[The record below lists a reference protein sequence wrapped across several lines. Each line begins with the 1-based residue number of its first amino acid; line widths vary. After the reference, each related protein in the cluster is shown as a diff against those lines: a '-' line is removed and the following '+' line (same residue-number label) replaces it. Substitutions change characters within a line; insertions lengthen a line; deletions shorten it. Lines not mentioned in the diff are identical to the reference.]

1 MLPFEYIL
9 LVLSV
14 LILISI
20 TLTKFSENLGLPAL
34 ILFLVV
40 GMLAGSDGPGK
51 IHFDNVYIAQYVGL
65 VALIFILFSGGLE
78 TKWRQVRPIMWT
90 AFSLSTIGVVLTT
103 AALGAFVHY
112 FFGLPLLE
120 SMLIGAI
127 ISSTDAAAVFSVLRA
142 RGTKLKGNIK
152 PLLELESGS
161 NDPAAI
167 FLTIILIQLIQA
179 EDVTAFRIIFF
190 LIQQLVFGA
199 AIGFGAGKLLSFAFN
214 KFKFSFPSLYPVF
227 TIASAI
233 FVYAVSASLGA
244 SGILAVYIAAV
255 ILGNSEFIQKRS
267 IIRFFDGLALLG
279 QIVMFLTLG
288 LLVYPSQLYEVIG
301 AGLILSAVLI
311 FLARPIG
318 VLISMLFSK
327 FRLNE
332 KMFISWV
339 GLRGAVPIILATFP
353 LTAGLQIGPYIFNL
367 IFFITLTSALVQGWS
382 IPLTAKIFRV
392 RGPKVTNKHIPIEM
406 TDSEKTNNDLLDL
419 IIPPNSAV
427 AGRSLAELRLP
438 PESLITVIYRDNDYV
453 VPSGGSILEEGD
465 TILVLVNK
473 DNIEEV
479 RKILTQLK
487 STDKVTNPAGR
498 TLNLK
503 KI

>member
-51 IHFDNVYIAQYVGL
+51 IHFDNIYIAQYVGI

-78 TKWRQVRPIMWT
+78 TKWRDVKPVMWT
-90 AFSLSTIGVVLTT
+90 AFSLSTLGVLLTT
-103 AALGAFVHY
+103 ATLGAFVH
-112 FFGLPLLE
+112 FFFQLPVLE
-120 SMLIGAI
+120 SLLIGAI

-142 RGTKLKGNIK
+142 RGTKLKGKIK

-167 FLTIILIQLIQA
+167 ILTIILIQQIQA
-179 EDVTAFRIIFF
+179 QDVSASNIIFF
-190 LIQQLVFGA
+190 LVLQLLLGA
-199 AIGFGAGKLLSFAFN
+199 AIGFGAGKLLSLAFN
-214 KFKFSFPSLYPVF
+214 KFSFSYPSLYPVF
-227 TIASAI
+227 AIASAI
-233 FVYAVSASLGA
+233 FVYALAASLGA

-267 IIRFFDGLALLG
+267 LIRFFDGLALLG

-288 LLVYPSQLYEVIG
+288 LLVYPSQLYNVIG

-318 VLISMLFSK
+318 VFISMLFSK
-327 FRLNE
+327 FKLNE

-353 LTAGLQIGPYIFNL
+353 LTAGLEIGPYIFNL

-392 RGPKVTNKHIPIEM
+392 RGENIVNTKLPIEM
-406 TDSEKTNNDLLDL
+406 TDAEKTNNDLLDL
-419 IIPPNSAV
+419 IIPQNSAV
-427 AGRSLAELRLP
+427 AGRSLAELSLP

-453 VPSGGSILEEGD
+453 VPNGGSILEEGD

-473 DNIEEV
+473 DNIAV
-479 RKILTQLK
+479 IKKIFTQLK
-487 STDKVTNPAGR
+487 NPKSAKP
-498 TLNLK
+498 T
-503 KI
+503 

>member
-20 TLTKFSENLGLPAL
+20 TLTKISENLGLPAL
-34 ILFLVV
+34 ILFLLV

-51 IHFDNVYIAQYVGL
+51 IYFDNVYIAQYVGI

-78 TKWRQVRPIMWT
+78 TKWRDVKPVMWT
-90 AFSLSTIGVVLTT
+90 AFSLSTLGVVLTT
-103 AALGAFVHY
+103 AALGTFVHY

-120 SMLIGAI
+120 SFLIGAI

-167 FLTIILIQLIQA
+167 ILTIILIQLIQA
-179 EDVTAFRIIFF
+179 EDVTALGIFLF
-190 LIQQLVFGA
+190 LVRQLLLGA
-199 AIGFGAGKLLSFAFN
+199 AIGFGAGKLLSLAFN
-214 KFKFSFPSLYPVF
+214 RFKFSYPSLYPVF
-227 TIASAI
+227 AIASAI
-233 FVYAVSASLGA
+233 FVYALAASLGA

-255 ILGNSEFIQKRS
+255 ILGNSEFIQKKS
-267 IIRFFDGLALLG
+267 LVRFFDGLALLG

-288 LLVYPSQLYEVIG
+288 LLVYPSQLYNVIG

-311 FLARPIG
+311 FFARPIG
-318 VLISMLFSK
+318 VFISMAFSK
-327 FRLNE
+327 FKLNE

-339 GLRGAVPIILATFP
+339 GLRGAVPVILATFP

-382 IPLTAKIFRV
+382 IPLTAKIFGV
-392 RGPKVTNKHIPIEM
+392 RGQKVKNKHIPIEM
-406 TDSEKTNNDLLDL
+406 TDAEKTNNELLDL

-473 DNIEEV
+473 ENIDEV
-479 RKILTQLK
+479 RKILTRLK
-487 STDKVTNPAGR
+487 RTDKVINPAGK
-498 TLNLK
+498 TLNIK
-503 KI
+503 KV

>member
-51 IHFDNVYIAQYVGL
+51 IHFDNIYIAQYVGI

-78 TKWRQVRPIMWT
+78 TKWRDVKPVMWT
-90 AFSLSTIGVVLTT
+90 AFSLSTLGVLLTT
-103 AALGAFVHY
+103 ATLGAFVH
-112 FFGLPLLE
+112 FFFQLPVLE
-120 SMLIGAI
+120 SLLIGAI

-142 RGTKLKGNIK
+142 RGTKLKGKIK

-167 FLTIILIQLIQA
+167 ILTIILIQLIQA
-179 EDVTAFRIIFF
+179 QDVSASNIIFF
-190 LIQQLVFGA
+190 LVLQLLLGA
-199 AIGFGAGKLLSFAFN
+199 AIGFGAGKLLSLAFN
-214 KFKFSFPSLYPVF
+214 KFSFSYPSLYPVF
-227 TIASAI
+227 AIASAI
-233 FVYAVSASLGA
+233 FVYALAASLGA

-267 IIRFFDGLALLG
+267 LIRFFDGLALLG

-288 LLVYPSQLYEVIG
+288 LLVYPSQLYNVIG

-318 VLISMLFSK
+318 VFISMLISK
-327 FRLNE
+327 FKLNE

-353 LTAGLQIGPYIFNL
+353 LTAGLEISPYIFNL
-367 IFFITLTSALVQGWS
+367 IVFITLTSALVQGWS
-382 IPLTAKIFRV
+382 IPLMARIFGV
-392 RGPKVTNKHIPIEM
+392 RGENIVNTNLPIEM
-406 TDSEKTNNDLLDL
+406 TDAEKTNNDLLDL
-419 IIPPNSAV
+419 IIPQNSAV
-427 AGRSLAELRLP
+427 AGKSLAELSLP

-473 DNIEEV
+473 DNIAV
-479 RKILTQLK
+479 IKKIFTQLK
-487 STDKVTNPAGR
+487 KTDKH
-498 TLNLK
+498 
-503 KI
+503 

>member
-20 TLTKFSENLGLPAL
+20 TLTKFSENLGLPSL

-51 IHFDNVYIAQYVGL
+51 IYFDNVYIAQYVGI

-78 TKWRQVRPIMWT
+78 TRYRDVKPVMWS
-90 AFSLSTIGVVLTT
+90 AVSLSTIGVLLTT
-103 AALGAFVHY
+103 GAMGIFIHY
-112 FFGLPLLE
+112 FLNISLSE
-120 SMLIGAI
+120 SLLIGAI

-167 FLTIILIQLIQA
+167 ILTLIFIQFLQAEEITIFKVLLFLLQQLI
-179 EDVTAFRIIFF
+179 
-190 LIQQLVFGA
+190 LGA
-199 AIGFGAGKLLSFAFN
+199 VIGYGAGRLLSVAFN
-214 KFKFSFPSLYPVF
+214 KFKFSYPSLYPVF
-227 TIASAI
+227 AIASAI
-233 FVYAVSASLGA
+233 FIYAMAASLGA

-255 ILGNSEFIQKRS
+255 VLGNSEFIQKKS
-267 IIRFFDGLALLG
+267 LIRFFDGLALLG

-288 LLVYPSQLYEVIG
+288 LLVYPSQLYNVIG

-318 VLISMLFSK
+318 VFVSMLFSK
-327 FRLNE
+327 FKLNE

-353 LTAGLQIGPYIFNL
+353 LTAGLEIGPYIFNL

-382 IPLTAKIFRV
+382 IPLVAKIFRV
-392 RGPKVTNKHIPIEM
+392 KGKTEIESHLPIEM
-406 TDSEKTNNDLLDL
+406 TDRIKTNNDLLDL
-419 IIPPNSAV
+419 IIPLNSAV
-427 AGRSLAELRLP
+427 AGKTLAELSLP

-453 VPSGGSILEEGD
+453 VPSGGSVLEEGD
-465 TILVLVNK
+465 MILVLVNK
-473 DNIEEV
+473 DNISIV
-479 RKILTQLK
+479 KNIFTK
-487 STDKVTNPAGR
+487 
-498 TLNLK
+498 LNK
-503 KI
+503 

>member
-20 TLTKFSENLGLPAL
+20 TLTKISENLGLPAL

-51 IHFDNVYIAQYVGL
+51 IYFDNVYIAQYVGI

-78 TKWRQVRPIMWT
+78 TRYRYVKPVLWSAI
-90 AFSLSTIGVVLTT
+90 SLSTIGVLLTT
-103 AALGAFVHY
+103 GAMGIFIHY
-112 FFGLPLLE
+112 FLNIGLPE
-120 SMLIGAI
+120 SLLIGAI

-167 FLTIILIQLIQA
+167 ILTLIFIQFLQA
-179 EDVTAFRIIFF
+179 EEITIFKIVLF
-190 LIQQLVFGA
+190 LLQQLVLGA
-199 AIGFGAGKLLSFAFN
+199 VIGYGAGRLLSVAFN
-214 KFKFSFPSLYPVF
+214 KFKFSYPSLYPVF
-227 TIASAI
+227 AIASAI
-233 FVYAVSASLGA
+233 FIYALAASLGA
-244 SGILAVYIAAV
+244 SGILAVYIAALV
-255 ILGNSEFIQKRS
+255 LGNSEFIQKKS
-267 IIRFFDGLALLG
+267 LIRFFDGLALLG

-288 LLVYPSQLYEVIG
+288 LLVYPSQLYNVIG

-318 VLISMLFSK
+318 VFVSMLFSK
-327 FRLNE
+327 FKLNE

-353 LTAGLQIGPYIFNL
+353 LTAGLEIGPYIFNL

-382 IPLTAKIFRV
+382 IPLVARIFRV
-392 RGPKVTNKHIPIEM
+392 KGKTEIESHLPIEM
-406 TDSEKTNNDLLDL
+406 TDSIKTNNDLLDL
-419 IIPPNSAV
+419 IIPQNSAV
-427 AGRSLAELRLP
+427 AGKTLAELSLP

-453 VPSGGSILEEGD
+453 VPSGGSVLEEGD
-465 TILVLVNK
+465 MILVLVNK
-473 DNIEEV
+473 DNISIV
-479 RKILTQLK
+479 KNIFTK
-487 STDKVTNPAGR
+487 
-498 TLNLK
+498 LNK
-503 KI
+503 

>member
-51 IHFDNVYIAQYVGL
+51 IHFDNIHIAQYVGI

-78 TKWRQVRPIMWT
+78 TKWRDVKPVMWT
-90 AFSLSTIGVVLTT
+90 AFSLSTLGVLLTT
-103 AALGAFVHY
+103 ATLGAFVY
-112 FFGLPLLE
+112 FFFQLPILE
-120 SMLIGAI
+120 SLLIGAI

-142 RGTKLKGNIK
+142 RGTKLKGKIK

-167 FLTIILIQLIQA
+167 ILTIILIQLIQTQ
-179 EDVTAFRIIFF
+179 DVSASGIIFF
-190 LIQQLVFGA
+190 LVLQLLLGA
-199 AIGFGAGKLLSFAFN
+199 AIGFAAGKLLSLAFN
-214 KFKFSFPSLYPVF
+214 KFSFSYPSLYPVF
-227 TIASAI
+227 AIASAI
-233 FVYAVSASLGA
+233 FVYALAASLGA

-267 IIRFFDGLALLG
+267 LIRFFDGLALLG

-288 LLVYPSQLYEVIG
+288 LLVYPSQLYNVIG

-318 VLISMLFSK
+318 VFISMLFSK
-327 FRLNE
+327 FKLNE

-353 LTAGLQIGPYIFNL
+353 LTAGLEIGPYIFNL

-392 RGPKVTNKHIPIEM
+392 RGENIVNTKLPIEM
-406 TDSEKTNNDLLDL
+406 TDAEKTNNDLLDL
-419 IIPPNSAV
+419 IIPQNSAV
-427 AGRSLAELRLP
+427 AGRSLAELSLP

-453 VPSGGSILEEGD
+453 VPNGGSILEEGD

-473 DNIEEV
+473 DNIAV
-479 RKILTQLK
+479 IKKIFTQLK
-487 STDKVTNPAGR
+487 NPKSAKP
-498 TLNLK
+498 T
-503 KI
+503 

>member
-51 IHFDNVYIAQYVGL
+51 IYFDNVYIAQYVGI

-78 TKWRQVRPIMWT
+78 TKWRDVKPIMWT
-90 AFSLSTIGVVLTT
+90 AFSLSTLGVVLTT
-103 AALGAFVHY
+103 AILGIFVHY
-112 FFGLPLLE
+112 FFQLPLLE
-120 SMLIGAI
+120 SLLIGAI

-167 FLTIILIQLIQA
+167 ILTVILIQLIQA
-179 EDVTAFRIIFF
+179 EDVSVFRIIFF

-199 AIGFGAGKLLSFAFN
+199 AIGFGAGKVLSFAFN
-214 KFKFSFPSLYPVF
+214 KFKFSYPSLYPVF
-227 TIASAI
+227 AIASAI
-233 FVYAVSASLGA
+233 FVYAIAASLGA

-267 IIRFFDGLALLG
+267 LIRFFDGLALLG
-279 QIVMFLTLG
+279 QIIMFLTLG
-288 LLVYPSQLYEVIG
+288 LLIYPSQLYNVIG
-301 AGLILSAVLI
+301 AGLVLSAVLI

-318 VLISMLFSK
+318 VFISMMFSK
-327 FRLNE
+327 FKLNE

-339 GLRGAVPIILATFP
+339 GLRGAVPVILATFP
-353 LTAGLQIGPYIFNL
+353 LTAGLEIGPYIFNL

-382 IPLTAKIFRV
+382 IPLTAKMFGV
-392 RGPKVTNKHIPIEM
+392 RGQKVTNKHIPIEM
-406 TDSEKTNNDLLDL
+406 TDAEKTNNDLLDL

-427 AGRSLAELRLP
+427 AGRSLAELKLP

-473 DNIEEV
+473 ENIDEV
-479 RKILTQLK
+479 RKILMRLK
-487 STDKVTNPAGR
+487 STDKVTNPAR
-498 TLNLK
+498 KTLNLK

>member
-20 TLTKFSENLGLPAL
+20 TLTKISENLGLPAL

-51 IHFDNVYIAQYVGL
+51 IYFDNVYIAQYVGI

-78 TKWRQVRPIMWT
+78 TKWRDVKPVIRI
-90 AFSLSTIGVVLTT
+90 AFSLSTLGVVLTT
-103 AALGAFVHY
+103 ATMGAFIHY
-112 FFGLPLLE
+112 FLGLPLLE
-120 SMLIGAI
+120 SLLIGAI

-167 FLTIILIQLIQA
+167 ILTIILIQLLQA
-179 EDVTAFRIIFF
+179 EDVSVIRIILF
-190 LIQQLVFGA
+190 LLQQLVLGA
-199 AIGFGAGKLLSFAFN
+199 AIGFGAGKLLSVAFN
-214 KFKFSFPSLYPVF
+214 KFKFSYPSLYPVF
-227 TIASAI
+227 AIASAI
-233 FVYAVSASLGA
+233 FVYAIAASLGA

-255 ILGNSEFIQKRS
+255 ILGNTEFIQKKS
-267 IIRFFDGLALLG
+267 LVRFFDGLALLG

-288 LLVYPSQLYEVIG
+288 LLVYPSQLYNVIVP
-301 AGLILSAVLI
+301 GLILSAVLI

-318 VLISMLFSK
+318 VFISMIFSNFK
-327 FRLNE
+327 LNE
-332 KMFISWV
+332 KLFISWV
-339 GLRGAVPIILATFP
+339 GLRGAVPVILATFP
-353 LTAGLQIGPYIFNL
+353 LTAGLAIGPYIFNL

-382 IPLTAKIFRV
+382 IPLTAKILRV
-392 RGPKVTNKHIPIEM
+392 KGKKELTSHLPIEM
-406 TDSEKTNNDLLDL
+406 TDAEKTNNELLDI
-419 IIPPNSAV
+419 IIPQNSAV

-465 TILVLVNK
+465 MILVLVNK
-473 DNIEEV
+473 DNINAV
-479 RKILTQLK
+479 KTIFTKLK
-487 STDKVTNPAGR
+487 STDKVHNPAKR
-498 TLNLK
+498 TVNIK

>member
-51 IHFDNVYIAQYVGL
+51 IHFDNIYIAQYVGI

-78 TKWRQVRPIMWT
+78 TKWRDVKPVMWT
-90 AFSLSTIGVVLTT
+90 AFSLSTLGVLLTT
-103 AALGAFVHY
+103 ATLGAFVH
-112 FFGLPLLE
+112 FFFQLPVLE
-120 SMLIGAI
+120 SLLIGAI

-142 RGTKLKGNIK
+142 RGTKLKGKIK

-167 FLTIILIQLIQA
+167 ILTIILIQLIPAQ
-179 EDVTAFRIIFF
+179 DVSASNIIFF
-190 LIQQLVFGA
+190 LVLQLLLGA
-199 AIGFGAGKLLSFAFN
+199 AIGFGAGKLLSLAFN
-214 KFKFSFPSLYPVF
+214 KFSFSYPSLYPVF
-227 TIASAI
+227 AIASAI
-233 FVYAVSASLGA
+233 FVYALAASLGA

-267 IIRFFDGLALLG
+267 LIRFFDGLALLG

-288 LLVYPSQLYEVIG
+288 LLVYPSQLYNVIG

-318 VLISMLFSK
+318 VFISMLISK
-327 FRLNE
+327 FKLNE

-353 LTAGLQIGPYIFNL
+353 LTAGLEIGPYIFNL

-382 IPLTAKIFRV
+382 IPLMARIFGV
-392 RGPKVTNKHIPIEM
+392 RGENIVNTNLPIEM
-406 TDSEKTNNDLLDL
+406 TDAEKTNNDLLDL
-419 IIPPNSAV
+419 IIPQNSAV
-427 AGRSLAELRLP
+427 AGKSLAELSLP

-473 DNIEEV
+473 DNIAV
-479 RKILTQLK
+479 IKKIFTQLK
-487 STDKVTNPAGR
+487 KTDKH
-498 TLNLK
+498 
-503 KI
+503 

>member
-51 IHFDNVYIAQYVGL
+51 IHFDNIYIAQYVGI

-78 TKWRQVRPIMWT
+78 TKWRDVKPVMWT
-90 AFSLSTIGVVLTT
+90 AFSLSTLGVLLTT
-103 AALGAFVHY
+103 ATLGAFVH
-112 FFGLPLLE
+112 FFFQLPVLE
-120 SMLIGAI
+120 SLLIGAI

-142 RGTKLKGNIK
+142 RGTKLKGKIK

-167 FLTIILIQLIQA
+167 ILTIILIQLIQA
-179 EDVTAFRIIFF
+179 QDVSASNIIFF
-190 LIQQLVFGA
+190 LVLQLLLGA
-199 AIGFGAGKLLSFAFN
+199 AIGFGAGKLLSLAFN
-214 KFKFSFPSLYPVF
+214 KFSFSYPSLYPVF
-227 TIASAI
+227 AIASAI
-233 FVYAVSASLGA
+233 FVYALAASLGA

-267 IIRFFDGLALLG
+267 LIRFFDGLALLG

-288 LLVYPSQLYEVIG
+288 LLVYPSQLYNVIG

-311 FLARPIG
+311 FLARPFG
-318 VLISMLFSK
+318 VFISMLFSK
-327 FRLNE
+327 FKLNE

-353 LTAGLQIGPYIFNL
+353 LTAGLEIGPYIFNL

-382 IPLTAKIFRV
+382 IPLMARIFGV
-392 RGPKVTNKHIPIEM
+392 RGENIVNTKLPIEM
-406 TDSEKTNNDLLDL
+406 TDAEKTNNDLLDL
-419 IIPPNSAV
+419 IIPQNSAV
-427 AGRSLAELRLP
+427 AGKSLAELSLP

-473 DNIEEV
+473 DNIAV
-479 RKILTQLK
+479 IKTIFTQLK
-487 STDKVTNPAGR
+487 KTDKH
-498 TLNLK
+498 
-503 KI
+503 

>member
-1 MLPFEYIL
+1 
-9 LVLSV
+9 
-14 LILISI
+14 
-20 TLTKFSENLGLPAL
+20 
-34 ILFLVV
+34 
-40 GMLAGSDGPGK
+40 
-51 IHFDNVYIAQYVGL
+51 
-65 VALIFILFSGGLE
+65 
-78 TKWRQVRPIMWT
+78 
-90 AFSLSTIGVVLTT
+90 
-103 AALGAFVHY
+103 
-112 FFGLPLLE
+112 
-120 SMLIGAI
+120 
-127 ISSTDAAAVFSVLRA
+127 TDAAAVFSVLRA

-167 FLTIILIQLIQA
+167 ILTIILIQLIQA
-179 EDVTAFRIIFF
+179 EEVSALRIVFF

-214 KFKFSFPSLYPVF
+214 KFKFSYPSLYPVF
-227 TIASAI
+227 AIASAM
-233 FVYAVSASLGA
+233 FVYAVAASLGA

-267 IIRFFDGLALLG
+267 LIRFFDGLALLG

-288 LLVYPSQLYEVIG
+288 LLVYPSQLYNVIG

-318 VLISMLFSK
+318 VFISMLFSK

-332 KMFISWV
+332 KVFISWV

-353 LTAGLQIGPYIFNL
+353 LTAGLEIGHYIFNL

-382 IPLTAKIFRV
+382 IPLTAKLFGV
-392 RGPKVTNKHIPIEM
+392 RGKKTADTHLPIEM
-406 TDSEKTNNDLLDL
+406 TDTEKSNNDLLDL

-427 AGRSLAELRLP
+427 AGRSLAELSLP

-473 DNIEEV
+473 DNIETIK
-479 RKILTQLK
+479 RIFTRLK
-487 STDKVTNPAGR
+487 NTDKTSGNTAGIR
-498 TLNLK
+498 NKNMK
-503 KI
+503 K